1 MVVGFVTAGILILA
15 IAGFVY
21 LCITHKGNKTANYI
35 AIALLLLALVSVPGS
50 FHSVNTGE
58 IAVVKQFGKIVDVRE
73 AGLKFDW
80 WFLRKY
86 QIYDK
91 KVQNVEIETMSYSS
105 DAQTMD
111 IALTMQYT
119 IMADKVEDIATKYGN
134 LETLESRLQSVAIAR
149 TKAVMSKN
157 KAMDIIANRA
167 ALSVDVEKDIKSAI
181 DEEYYVNI
189 TTVVLTNIDFSD
201 AFEKAVEDKMIAEQN
216 KLKADY
222 TNDTKVATAE
232 ANAKA
237 EIIEA
242 EAHAKA
248 NKIIQDSLTDK
259 VLESKFYEKWDGVL
273 PNVMGDNAVITDI
286 TGKTKDTD

>member
-1 MVVGFVTAGILILA
+1 MVVGFVIAAVLILSM
-15 IAGFVY
+15 AGLSFM
-21 LCITHKGNKTANYI
+21 TMKGKGNKTLNTVLIGIFA
-35 AIALLLLALVSVPGS
+35 LALVTVPAS

-111 IALTMQYT
+111 ISLTMQYT
-119 IMADKVEDIATKYGN
+119 IMADKVQDIATKYGN
-134 LETLESRLQSVAIAR
+134 LETLESRLKSVAIAR

-167 ALSVDVEKDIKSAI
+167 ALSVDVEKEIKGAI

-189 TTVVLTNIDFSD
+189 TTVVMTNIDFSD

-222 TNDTKVATAE
+222 TNDTKIAIAE

-248 NKIIQDSLTDK
+248 NKIIQDSLTEK

-286 TGKTKDTD
+286 TGKAKSGG

>member
-1 MVVGFVTAGILILA
+1 MVVGIIIAGILILA
-15 IAGFVY
+15 IAGLIY
-21 LCITHKGNKTANYI
+21 LTAKQDGGKAFKLA
-35 AIALLLLALVSVPGS
+35 AIGVLALALVTVPSS

-58 IAVVKQFGKIVDVRE
+58 VAVVKQFGKIVDVRE

-86 QIYDK
+86 QIYDT

-119 IMADKVEDIATKYGN
+119 IMTDHVTDIATKYGN
-134 LETLESRLQSVAIAR
+134 LETLQSRIQSVAIAR

-167 ALSVDVEKDIKSAI
+167 ALSVDVEKAIKEAI

-237 EIIEA
+237 KIIEA
-242 EAHAKA
+242 EAQAKA

-259 VLESKFYEKWDGVL
+259 VLESKFYEKWNGEL

-286 TGKTKDTD
+286 TGKAAD

>member
-1 MVVGFVTAGILILA
+1 MVIGILIAILLIAA
-15 IAGFVY
+15 IAAVIIIGEHNETFRPWAVGVIIS
-21 LCITHKGNKTANYI
+21 LVV
-35 AIALLLLALVSVPGS
+35 ALIIVPLS

-259 VLESKFYEKWDGVL
+259 VLEARFYEKWDGKL
-273 PNVMGDNAVITDI
+273 PNVMGENSVITDI
-286 TGKTKDTD
+286 SGKSK

>member
-21 LCITHKGNKTANYI
+21 LCINNKGNKTANYI

-181 DEEYYVNI
+181 DEEYYVNMM
-189 TTVVLTNIDFSD
+189 TAWYF
-201 AFEKAVEDKMIAEQN
+201 
-216 KLKADY
+216 
-222 TNDTKVATAE
+222 ATAL
-232 ANAKA
+232 AKQYD
-237 EIIEA
+237 ETMTFIEN
-242 EAHAKA
+242 HRLDVWTH
-248 NKIIQDSLTDK
+248 NKTIQKSVESRRITPDKKEYLKSLK
-259 VLESKFYEKWDGVL
+259 IKK
-273 PNVMGDNAVITDI
+273 
-286 TGKTKDTD
+286 K